1 MQKVKYHKGIADTIR
16 ESTEF
21 IYLII
26 PQGIYVIEDYE
37 LQDCKMLY
45 MVKLPITLTKI
56 GKGAFLNC
64 QSLTYIVGY
73 RKGVILEDD
82 SFGNCEKLVPE
93 YFNLDFVPR

>member
-1 MQKVKYHKGIADTIR
+1 MQRIKYYKGIVDTIR

-45 MVKLPITLTKI
+45 MIKLPITLTKI
-56 GKGAFLNC
+56 GKGSFLNC
-64 QSLTYIVGY
+64 QSLTYVVGY
-73 RKGVILEDD
+73 RKGIMLEDD
-82 SFGNCEKLVPE
+82 SFSGCTQLSLEC
-93 YFNLDFVPR
+93 FDLDFVPR

>member
-1 MQKVKYHKGIADTIR
+1 MQKVRYYKGIADTIR

-45 MVKLPITLTKI
+45 MVKLPITLMKI
-56 GKGAFLNC
+56 GNGAFLNC

-73 RKGVILEDD
+73 RKGIILADD
-82 SFGNCEKLVPE
+82 SFENCEKLVSGC
-93 YFNLDFVPR
+93 FDLDFVP

>member
-1 MQKVKYHKGIADTIR
+1 MQKIKYYKGIADTIR

-26 PQGIYVIEDYE
+26 PQGIYMIEDYE

-45 MVKLPITLTKI
+45 MVKLPITLMKI

-82 SFGNCEKLVPE
+82 SFGNCEKLVSE
-93 YFNLDFVPR
+93 CFNLDFVP

>member
-1 MQKVKYHKGIADTIR
+1 MQKVRYYKGIADTIR

-26 PQGIYVIEDYE
+26 PQGIYEIEDYE
-37 LQDCKMLY
+37 LHDCKMIY
-45 MVKLPITLTKI
+45 MVKLPITLMKI

-93 YFNLDFVPR
+93 CFDLDFVPR